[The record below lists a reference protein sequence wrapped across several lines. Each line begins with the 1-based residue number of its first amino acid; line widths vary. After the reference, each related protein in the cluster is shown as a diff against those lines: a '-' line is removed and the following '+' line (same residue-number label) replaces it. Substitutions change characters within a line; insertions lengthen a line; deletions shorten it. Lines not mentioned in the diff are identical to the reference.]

1 MTISVRIHAPWSPP
15 VGKISKVAPPPKSPP
30 TVPAKAKA
38 APMSFIIDAT
48 IRGVHT
54 HMLLSGPGAY
64 RRAIKTFESLQRSAK
79 GDAKAEGI
87 FASHGRGKRERVFGQ
102 FPERA

>member
-15 VGKISKVAPPPKSPP
+15 VGKPTAVVAKASTVAP
-30 TVPAKAKA
+30 VVAKPKA

-48 IRGVHT
+48 VRGVRT

-64 RRAIKTFESLQRSAK
+64 RRAAKMFESLQSSAR

-87 FASHGRGKRERVFGQ
+87 FASHGREKRERVFGQ
-102 FPERA
+102 FPERD